1 MGGQFH
7 DVIPGT
13 SLPKA
18 YEYSWNDEVLAM
30 NQFAGVLTSATEAV
44 ASGLNTE
51 AKGTAVVVYNPLN
64 ISRED
69 VVEAQVSFPNG
80 TPKAVRV
87 IGPEGKEVPA
97 QLEGNKVVFVANA
110 PSVGYAVYDVQ
121 AADAPAAT
129 MLKVTESSLE
139 NARYRVTLD
148 KSGDVASIFDKKI
161 KKELLAS
168 PLRLAFKTDKPSEW
182 PAWNMDWADQQKAPR
197 AYVGGPVN
205 VRVVEQ
211 GPARVALE
219 VTREA
224 EGSKFAE
231 TIRLAAGDAG
241 NRVEFSNAID
251 WHTAGQNV
259 KAMFPL
265 TAANSVATYNLDL
278 GAIQRAND
286 DEKKFEVVAHQWFD
300 LTDKKGTFGVTV
312 LSGAKNGSNKP
323 NDNTLGLTLLRTPG
337 ISEHAGYEDQ
347 ATQDWGHHEFTY
359 GLASHA
365 GDLRREQTYWQGF
378 RLDAPLVAFESTKHS
393 GPLGKSFSLL
403 HVNNPRV
410 RVLAVKKAEE
420 SDEVIVRLVELDGK
434 PQQNVRVTFAGP
446 IASAREVNGQELLLG
461 AANVDKGEL
470 VTSFAPYEPRTF
482 AVTLGPLTQKL
493 AAPTSMP
500 VALTYDRAVATP
512 DGRPGF
518 GAFDSE
524 GRALPAEMLP
534 TELKFGAVD
543 FKLAP
548 ATNGH
553 LNAVVPMG
561 QTIALPE
568 GPYNKVYILAASA
581 EGDQKATFKADSNAA
596 ELTIPSWTGYVGQWD
611 NRLWKNEQFA
621 GLTPGFVKT
630 APVAWFASHRHD
642 SAGANEP
649 YAYSYL
655 YAATLDLAPNSR
667 TLTLPKNDNIRIL
680 AVTVA
685 DESEQVRAAQPLYD
699 TLQKTA
705 GETMAATH

>member
-1 MGGQFH
+1 
-7 DVIPGT
+7 
-13 SLPKA
+13 
-18 YEYSWNDEVLAM
+18 
-30 NQFAGVLTSATEAV
+30 
-44 ASGLNTE
+44 
-51 AKGTAVVVYNPLN
+51 
-64 ISRED
+64 
-69 VVEAQVSFPNG
+69 
-80 TPKAVRV
+80 
-87 IGPEGKEVPA
+87 
-97 QLEGNKVVFVANA
+97 
-110 PSVGYAVYDVQ
+110 
-121 AADAPAAT
+121 
-129 MLKVTESSLE
+129 
-139 NARYRVTLD
+139 
-148 KSGDVASIFDKKI
+148 
-161 KKELLAS
+161 
-168 PLRLAFKTDKPSEW
+168 
-182 PAWNMDWADQQKAPR
+182 
-197 AYVGGPVN
+197 
-205 VRVVEQ
+205 
-211 GPARVALE
+211 
-219 VTREA
+219 
-224 EGSKFAE
+224 
-231 TIRLAAGDAG
+231 
-241 NRVEFSNAID
+241 
-251 WHTAGQNV
+251 
-259 KAMFPL
+259 
-265 TAANSVATYNLDL
+265 
-278 GAIQRAND
+278 
-286 DEKKFEVVAHQWFD
+286 
-300 LTDKKGTFGVTV
+300 
-312 LSGAKNGSNKP
+312 
-323 NDNTLGLTLLRTPG
+323 
-337 ISEHAGYEDQ
+337 
-347 ATQDWGHHEFTY
+347 
-359 GLASHA
+359 
-365 GDLRREQTYWQGF
+365 
-378 RLDAPLVAFESTKHS
+378 
-393 GPLGKSFSLL
+393 
-403 HVNNPRV
+403 
-410 RVLAVKKAEE
+410 
-420 SDEVIVRLVELDGK
+420 LVELDGK

-621 GLTPGFVKT
+621 GLTPGFIKT
-630 APVAWFASHRHD
+630 TPVAWFASHRHD